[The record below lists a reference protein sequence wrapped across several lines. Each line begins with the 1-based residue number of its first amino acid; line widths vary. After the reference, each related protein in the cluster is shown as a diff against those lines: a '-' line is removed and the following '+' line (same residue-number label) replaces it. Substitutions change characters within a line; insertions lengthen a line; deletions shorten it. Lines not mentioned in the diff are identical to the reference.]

1 MTVRVSRSRFLR
13 QSNLQAERMKLVAK
27 LRDANG
33 DEKKPFYGAGPGA
46 KGAFQSNVKQYFY
59 DLNKFPVRFS
69 ADE

>member
-1 MTVRVSRSRFLR
+1 
-13 QSNLQAERMKLVAK
+13 MKLVAK